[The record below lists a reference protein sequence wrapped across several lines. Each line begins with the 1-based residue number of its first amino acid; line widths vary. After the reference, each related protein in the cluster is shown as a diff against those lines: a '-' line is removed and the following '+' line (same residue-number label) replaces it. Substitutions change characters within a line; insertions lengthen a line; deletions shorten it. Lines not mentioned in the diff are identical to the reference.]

1 MPLED
6 EIKLLVTDLAGS
18 GNHWSGRCPEDLQ
31 VTAFVDGAVDT
42 TTRQKLEKHFADCAR
57 CREEIAFLARAGEW
71 SDAENPP
78 PWLLK
83 KAENLVAQPK
93 WKPFAFD
100 WRWATATVAVSFA
113 ILFVVLFAV
122 RLRSPN
128 PPTEKAAANAPLS
141 NANVLVSSQPTP
153 RPRINNVIARSSPPR
168 HEPSAPLIRNSET
181 ANGAPN
187 LLVPRDGS
195 LIKRGALT
203 FRWQAVPD
211 VAFYEISIMSAS
223 GDVVVSRQTETPSV
237 DFSGDIRLQ
246 ASDKYFVSVRA
257 YMRDGRTIRS
267 SIVSFQI
274 ID

>member
-1 MPLED
+1 L
-6 EIKLLVTDLAGS
+6 
-18 GNHWSGRCPEDLQ
+18 
-31 VTAFVDGAVDT
+31 
-42 TTRQKLEKHFADCAR
+42 ADCCR
-57 CREEIAFLARAGEW
+57 CREEISFLVHADDWPA
-71 SDAENPP
+71 AESAP

-83 KAENLVAQPK
+83 KAEELIAPQSR
-93 WKPFAFD
+93 KPFAFD

-122 RLRSPN
+122 RLRAPN
-128 PPTEKAAANAPLS
+128 PPSKEAAGAPPS
-141 NANVLVSSQPTP
+141 NANAVVSSQPTP
-153 RPRINNVIARSSPPR
+153 KPRISNVIAQSSPVIKPATPR
-168 HEPSAPLIRNSET
+168 HEPSVPLIRNSET

-187 LLVPRDGS
+187 LLAPRDGS

-246 ASDKYFVSVRA
+246 VNDKYFVSVRA